1 MKRKALY
8 SRAKRTR
15 ATLDRGP
22 TSGQRYEDW
31 FAQPEGPGLVSRG
44 RTGLR
49 NFLERRGLTRATLA
63 AALVLLAV
71 GISLSSLYVWHLTHP
86 GPPVYTQWDIDNA
99 VKNTLDNT
107 PPGPDQTTIAAA
119 VIAPSLVRVD
129 GFLSPEHKAEIEKQE
144 ALEAKKAG
152 KAGKPLP
159 APKPQAKNA
168 PPPGPLT
175 PKPQARL
182 TPPVIPGVP
191 IPGLPP
197 GAPAAPGTAP
207 DTQVADATPH
217 PDSTGSGVVID
228 EKGDIL
234 TNLHVI
240 RSTDRW
246 EITFFDGSKSDA
258 ILVSMQ
264 PENDLAVIRAKR
276 QPDDLKPATMA
287 STRGLNPGDMVVAEG
302 FPFGI
307 GPSVSSGVV
316 AGLKREFD
324 DPDDKEKPKMTNLI
338 QFDAAVNPGNSG
350 GPLVNRDGEV
360 VGIVTAI
367 YNPTGQRVF
376 AGMAFAVPIENAA
389 RAVGDNPL

>member
-8 SRAKRTR
+8 SRAKRAR
-15 ATLDRGP
+15 QAADRGASP
-22 TSGQRYEDW
+22 GLPQEDW
-31 FAQPEGPGLVSRG
+31 FAAPQRPSFLAVAWG
-44 RTGLR
+44 RFR
-49 NFLERRGLTRATLA
+49 VFLERRNLTRAAIA
-63 AALVLLAV
+63 AALVLLTM
-71 GISLSSLYVWHLTHP
+71 GLTFSTLYAWRLAHP
-86 GPPVYTQWDIDNA
+86 GPREYTQWDIDNA

-107 PPGPDQTTIAAA
+107 PPGPDQSAIAAA

-129 GFLSPEHKAEIEKQE
+129 GYLSPEHAAQIAKDE
-144 ALEAKKAG
+144 ALAEKKAG
-152 KAGKPLP
+152 KKPDKPAAALAPKVPGAPLP
-159 APKPQAKNA
+159 TTPPGNA
-168 PPPGPLT
+168 PPGSAPN
-175 PKPQARL
+175 
-182 TPPVIPGVP
+182 
-191 IPGLPP
+191 
-197 GAPAAPGTAP
+197 GAPGS
-207 DTQVADATPH
+207 QQADATPH

-228 EKGDIL
+228 EQGDIL

-276 QPDDLKPATMA
+276 QPDDLKPATLA

-307 GPSVSSGVV
+307 GPSISSGVV

-389 RAVGDNPL
+389 RAVGMNPL

>member
-8 SRAKRTR
+8 SRAKRARGTVEPGAR
-15 ATLDRGP
+15 AGLPR
-22 TSGQRYEDW
+22 EDW
-31 FAQPEGPGLVSRG
+31 FAEPPRGPGSLSRG
-44 RTGLR
+44 WNRLR
-49 NFLERRGLTRATLA
+49 EALERRNLTRPALA

-71 GISLSSLYVWHLTHP
+71 GLSLSTLAVWRLGHP
-86 GPPVYTQWDIDNA
+86 GPREYTQWDIDNA

-107 PPGPDQTTIAAA
+107 PPGPDQATIAAA
-119 VIAPSLVRVD
+119 IIAPSLVRVD
-129 GFLSPEHKAEIEKQE
+129 GYLSPEHKAEIEKQE
-144 ALEAKKAG
+144 ALEARKTGKKPEKKLPPPA
-152 KAGKPLP
+152 KAPDD
-159 APKPQAKNA
+159 KNA
-168 PPPGPLT
+168 
-175 PKPQARL
+175 
-182 TPPVIPGVP
+182 
-191 IPGLPP
+191 
-197 GAPAAPGTAP
+197 AP
-207 DTQVADATPH
+207 DSQTAEADKPH
-217 PDSTGSGVVID
+217 PDSTGSGVVIS
-228 EKGDIL
+228 EQGDIL

-246 EITFFDGSKSDA
+246 EITFFDGSKSEA

-307 GPSVSSGVV
+307 GPSISAGVV

-324 DPDDKEKPKMTNLI
+324 DPDNKEKPKMTNLI

-367 YNPTGQRVF
+367 YNPSGARVF

-389 RAVGDNPL
+389 RAVGENPL

>member
-8 SRAKRTR
+8 SRARR
-15 ATLDRGP
+15 ARQTVERGGAGAPQPPYDDWLDP
-22 TSGQRYEDW
+22 Q
-31 FAQPEGPGLVSRG
+31 QGPGFFATHWSRF
-44 RTGLR
+44 RA
-49 NFLERRGLTRATLA
+49 FLDRRGLTRASIA
-63 AALVLLAV
+63 AALVLLTL
-71 GISLSSLYVWHLTHP
+71 GLSFSTLYVWHLAHP
-86 GPPVYTQWDIDNA
+86 GPREYTQWDIDNA
-99 VKNTLDNT
+99 VKNTLNNT

-129 GFLSPEHKAEIEKQE
+129 GYLSPEHKAEIEKEE
-144 ALEAKKAG
+144 ALAAKKAG
-152 KAGKPLP
+152 RKPDKLPPPKP
-159 APKPQAKNA
+159 APDDKDKAPGVQGGPDTADAKPQ
-168 PPPGPLT
+168 
-175 PKPQARL
+175 
-182 TPPVIPGVP
+182 
-191 IPGLPP
+191 
-197 GAPAAPGTAP
+197 
-207 DTQVADATPH
+207 

-246 EITFFDGSKSDA
+246 EITFFDGTKSDA

-264 PENDLAVIRAKR
+264 PENDLAVIRARR
-276 QPDDLKPATMA
+276 QPDDLKPATLA
-287 STRGLNPGDMVVAEG
+287 STQDLNPGDTVVAEG

-389 RAVGDNPL
+389 KAVGENPL